1 MIKFLD
7 LKKSNSKYTDDML
20 SVFKEN
26 VESGVYIGGEQVK
39 KFEDEFAKFNESEYC
54 VSCANGLDAIRIA
67 LESFK
72 ILGKLKD
79 YDKVA
84 IPANTYIATA
94 LAVNQAKL
102 TPVLFEPNEA
112 TMLADANGVKKIL
125 ETDDIKCVIS
135 VNLYGKR
142 CNSKAIRNLGDFV
155 YIEDSA
161 QSHNAM
167 YDNSIKTYADVS
179 TFSFYPGKNLG
190 ALGDGGAIITD
201 NEEIAKIAR
210 AYANYGSHIKYVN
223 NIKGINSR
231 LDPIQASILSLK
243 LKHLEA
249 NTILRRQQAKK
260 YIEEINNINIIK
272 PDSSTLNQDA
282 WHLFVIRLRNEQDRI
297 HFINYMKCRK
307 IETLIHYPIPI
318 HKQLAYSE
326 FKNLSF
332 PITEKIQN
340 TCVSIPL
347 GEHLNNLDIEFI
359 IKIIN
364 EYK

>member
-7 LKKSNSKYTDDML
+7 LKKSNGKYLDDML
-20 SVFKEN
+20 SIFKEN
-26 VESGVYIGGEQVK
+26 IESGVYIGGDQVK
-39 KFEDEFAKFNESEYC
+39 NFEDEFAKFNESEYC

-94 LAVNQAKL
+94 LAVTQAKL
-102 TPVLFEPNEA
+102 TPVLFEPNEK
-112 TMLADANGVKKIL
+112 TMIADINGVKKIL
-125 ETDDIKCVIS
+125 ETDDIKCLIT

-142 CNSKAIRNLGDFV
+142 CDSKTIRSLGDFI

-161 QSHNAM
+161 QSHNAI

-190 ALGDGGAIITD
+190 ALGDGGAIVT
-201 NEEIAKIAR
+201 NNKEIAKIAR
-210 AYANYGSHIKYVN
+210 IYANYGSDTKYVN

-243 LKHLEA
+243 LNYLEA
-249 NTILRRQQAKK
+249 NTVLRRQQAKK
-260 YIEEINNINIIK
+260 YIEEIDNINIIK
-272 PDSSTLNQDA
+272 PDSSTLSQDA
-282 WHLFVIRLRNEQDRI
+282 WHLFVIRLRNEQDRTS
-297 HFINYMKCRK
+297 FINYMKCRK

-340 TCVSIPL
+340 TCVSIPI
-347 GEHLNNLDIEFI
+347 GEHLSNSDLNFI